1 MDVFQESLKY
11 HAAEPAGKFSVE
23 PTKPMNSQKDLSL
36 AYSPGVAQPCLEI
49 NKGNGQKTLFLN
61 LGTEPGHGHTAKY
74 DPALRSSERKHY
86 LIFRK
91 FERKTRLFTF
101 GSFMTSSEIRQKPMN
116 TRTKETSLL

>member
-49 NKGNGQKTLFLN
+49 SKGNGLKTLFHN
-61 LGTEPGHGHTAKY
+61 LGTAPGFRAHKF
-74 DPALRSSERKHY
+74 DPALRSSEAN
-86 LIFRK
+86 I
-91 FERKTRLFTF
+91 T
-101 GSFMTSSEIRQKPMN
+101 SFFVS
-116 TRTKETSLL
+116 

>member
-49 NKGNGQKTLFLN
+49 SKGNGLKKPYFIIWAQRQVF
-61 LGTEPGHGHTAKY
+61 GHTNY
-74 DPALRSSERKHY
+74 
-86 LIFRK
+86 I
-91 FERKTRLFTF
+91 
-101 GSFMTSSEIRQKPMN
+101 
-116 TRTKETSLL
+116 